1 MELKINHVIGLRGSV
16 IVTGDLSGEAAV
28 IADMIAGVS
37 VIASHVGV
45 ELIGPLMMED
55 VIRLMSIHHINV
67 LYNVCVL

>member
-16 IVTGDLSGEAAV
+16 IVTGEWLEEAAV
-28 IADMIAGVS
+28 IADMIPGVS

-55 VIRLMSIHHINV
+55 VIRLMSINHINA
-67 LYNVCVL
+67 LQCVCVL